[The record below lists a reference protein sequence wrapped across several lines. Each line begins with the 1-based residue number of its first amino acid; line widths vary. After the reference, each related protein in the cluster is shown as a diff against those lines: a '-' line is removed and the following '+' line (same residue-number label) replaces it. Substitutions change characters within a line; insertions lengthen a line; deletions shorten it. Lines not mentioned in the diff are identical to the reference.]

1 LKPEKKGVS
10 MSFEDCVKFA
20 NANPTCHIATVE
32 GDQPRVRPIRLWYA
46 DEKGFYIQ
54 TQGVKAFA
62 KQMGKN
68 PKVEICFLASGNEP
82 HMNKMMRVSGLVKPV
97 TDAGM
102 LEKCIKERPFLKA
115 MGIETP
121 DNPLLS
127 VFHLYTGEA
136 YFWTGKDSMKEAQI
150 PRVKF

>member
-1 LKPEKKGVS
+1 

-32 GDQPRVRPIRLWYA
+32 GDQPRVRPIGLWYA

-62 KQMGKN
+62 KQMEKN

-136 YFWTGKDSMKEAQI
+136 YFWTGADSMKEAQI